1 MCATADKS
9 AKIANSDN
17 TDKTANSQKP
27 SERELSN
34 QKFAVG
40 LSGAFG
46 CLVFIIFIFSI
57 ESVIDFTN
65 NDVQDVCPHSQLW
78 WATLFMGIVFPLLLI
93 VSAVNTVNAAKSK
106 KNSIILRHVFIWIC
120 PLTVSIIW
128 GLDQLWGVP
137 GFANDTCVY
146 DNFGTENTT
155 CENNNKGGH
164 NLFLAVTNWIIIYIY
179 LLVNCGITV
188 VKIYQ
193 EEKKNGGKIRDSTT
207 LDKAVNIV

>member
-1 MCATADKS
+1 MSATADKS
-9 AKIANSDN
+9 AK
-17 TDKTANSQKP
+17 TDKTANSEKP
-27 SERELSN
+27 SERELSGE
-34 QKFAVG
+34 KFNVG

-78 WATLFMGIVFPLLLI
+78 WAALFMGIVFPLLLI
-93 VSAVNTVNAAKSK
+93 VSAINAAKSK

-120 PLTVSIIW
+120 PLIVSIIW

-146 DNFGTENTT
+146 DNFGTKNTT

-179 LLVNCGITV
+179 LLVNCVITV

>member
-1 MCATADKS
+1 MPATA
-9 AKIANSDN
+9 AE

-65 NDVQDVCPHSQLW
+65 NDVQDVCPDSELW
-78 WATLFMGIVFPLLLI
+78 WVTLFMGIIFPLLLI
-93 VSAVNTVNAAKSK
+93 GSAVNAVNAVNAVKSK
-106 KNSIILRHVFIWIC
+106 KNSIILRHVYIWIC
-120 PLTVSIIW
+120 LLTVSIIW
-128 GLDQLWGVP
+128 GLDQLLGVP
-137 GFANDTCVY
+137 GFANNTCVY
-146 DNFGTENTT
+146 DNFRTENTT

-164 NLFLAVTNWIIIYIY
+164 NLFLAVTNWIIIYAY

-193 EEKKNGGKIRDSTT
+193 EEKKNEGETRDSTT
-207 LDKAVNIV
+207 LDKTATIV